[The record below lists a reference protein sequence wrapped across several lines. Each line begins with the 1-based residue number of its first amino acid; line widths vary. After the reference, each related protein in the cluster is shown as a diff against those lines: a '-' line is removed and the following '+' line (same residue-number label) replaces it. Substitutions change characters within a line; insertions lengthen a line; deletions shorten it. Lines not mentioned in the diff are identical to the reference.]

1 MYKPRGETDRAQ
13 STCVHDRT
21 IGLVL
26 VVAAAACFGTLG
38 IFGKLAIG
46 VGLSTGTLLV
56 WRFAFATACLWAL
69 LWAGRRSI
77 RLPRR
82 TAAIEIGLGVVYAG
96 MSVTYF
102 ESLAWLSAGI
112 AAIVLFTYPVQVTVA
127 AAIARTEP
135 FTAAKAVG
143 LCCSLVGVWLVV
155 TDGPIAV
162 ATIGL
167 VLVAAASICYTAYT
181 MGTRAMV
188 ATVDPLVHS
197 GYVFVGVTGTLF
209 AYATAT
215 GSIDVPTTVD
225 SWAVILGITAIGT
238 VVPIVL
244 FTEGLVRID
253 AGSASIA
260 STSEPLTT
268 VLLGIAVLG
277 ERVTGQIALGAIL
290 ICVAVAVTAPPVEAA
305 VRWRFDRAGQFV
317 RRRMG
322 WTEAPIPDGGE
333 PTEQD
338 R

>member
-1 MYKPRGETDRAQ
+1 M
-13 STCVHDRT
+13 HDRT
-21 IGLVL
+21 IGLAL

-56 WRFAFATACLWAL
+56 WRFVFATAALWAL
-69 LWAGRRSI
+69 LWAGRRSV
-77 RLPRR
+77 RLSRR

-143 LCCSLVGVWLVV
+143 LCSSLAGIWLVV
-155 TDGPIAV
+155 TGGAVEIA
-162 ATIGL
+162 AIGL
-167 VLVAAASICYTAYT
+167 GLVAVSSVCYTVYT

-188 ATVDPLVHS
+188 ATIDPLVHS
-197 GYVFVGVTGTLF
+197 GYAFVGVTGTLVG
-209 AYATAT
+209 YAAAT
-215 GSIDVPTTVD
+215 GSIGVPTAVD

-238 VVPIVL
+238 VAPIVL

-268 VLLGIAVLG
+268 VLLGIALLG
-277 ERVTGQIALGAIL
+277 ERITGQIALGAIL

-305 VRWRFDRAGQFV
+305 VRRQFERV
-317 RRRMG
+317 GPILRRRVG

-333 PTEQD
+333 PTEQN